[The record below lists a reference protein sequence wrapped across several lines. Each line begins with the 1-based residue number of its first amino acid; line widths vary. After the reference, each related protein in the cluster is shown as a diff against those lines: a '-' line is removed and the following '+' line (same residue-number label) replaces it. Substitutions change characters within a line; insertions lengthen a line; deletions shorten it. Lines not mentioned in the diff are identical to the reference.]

1 MMAVIK
7 SFKDLIK
14 TSPETIR
21 VIDIE
26 NQLAASHWESVWK
39 CENLEKIY
47 LTGCQLSEIQ
57 VKLFTLPKLRTVE
70 FR

>member
-1 MMAVIK
+1 MSVIK
-7 SFKDLIK
+7 NFKDLIRI
-14 TSPETIR
+14 SPETIR

-26 NQLAASHWESVWK
+26 NQLATSHWESVWK
-39 CENLEKIY
+39 CENLEEIY
-47 LTGCQLSEIQ
+47 LTGCQLSEIP